1 VRQKEDAVEH
11 VMFVIN
17 STPEADTPDG
27 PEREALQGWLDEVE
41 PVRRYGARL
50 RPPAD
55 STVVRVR
62 GGELVVTSGPF
73 AEADEWI
80 GGFDVLDVAGI
91 DRAVELAG
99 RHPGADGGR
108 VEVRAAWPFE
118 PEV

>member
-1 VRQKEDAVEH
+1 
-11 VMFVIN
+11 MFVIN
-17 STPEADTPDG
+17 NSPEQDTPARA
-27 PEREALQGWLDEVE
+27 ERDALKEWLDEVAS
-41 PVRRYGARL
+41 VRRYGARL

-80 GGFDVLDVAGI
+80 GGFDVLDVPGM
-91 DRAVELAG
+91 DRAVELAA

>member
-1 VRQKEDAVEH
+1 VEH

-17 STPEADTPDG
+17 NTPEQDTPLGSARDAI
-27 PEREALQGWLDEVE
+27 RAWLDEVE
-41 PVRRYGARL
+41 PVRRFGARL

-62 GGELVVTSGPF
+62 GGEVIVSSGPF

-80 GGFDVLDVAGI
+80 GGFDVLDVDGI
-91 DRAVELAG
+91 DRAVELAA

-108 VEVRAAWPFE
+108 VEVRATWPFE